1 MGSLTER
8 KKSALWRMYECDLY
22 VWAQTNAQLLR
33 EGRLSE
39 IDVEHIAEELED
51 VGKSERRALASH
63 IRNLVMHLLK
73 WQFQSRLRSVSWEL
87 SIRNARREIQL
98 ILEDSPSLV
107 QRFPDLLA
115 REYSVAR
122 TNAIVETG
130 LQEATFPEHCFY
142 TPEQVQDQHF
152 WPDPQA

>member
-1 MGSLTER
+1 
-8 KKSALWRMYECDLY
+8 MYERDLY

-63 IRNLVMHLLK
+63 IRNVVLHLLK

-87 SIRNARREIQL
+87 LIRNARREIQL

-122 TNAIVETG
+122 INAIVETG
-130 LQEATFPEHCFY
+130 LQETTFPE
-142 TPEQVQDQHF
+142 
-152 WPDPQA
+152 